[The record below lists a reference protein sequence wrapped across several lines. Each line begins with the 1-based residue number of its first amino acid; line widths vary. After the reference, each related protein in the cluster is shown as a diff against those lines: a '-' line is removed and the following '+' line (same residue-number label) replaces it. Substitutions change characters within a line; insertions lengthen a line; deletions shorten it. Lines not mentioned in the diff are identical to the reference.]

1 MYCYISLLEV
11 YSFLMRDSKG
21 VNPDRR
27 GGGEEL
33 GGVEEG
39 KL

>member
-1 MYCYISLLEV
+1 LFSNERHKRYE
-11 YSFLMRDSKG
+11 
-21 VNPDRR
+21 

-39 KL
+39 KLHSGYIILKICFQ